1 MNYLMLPFCILVATT
16 SISGVEYLSRTSPD
30 MTHALTRSAPL
41 VIVSQIALYY
51 IFSSGSSVM
60 AAWITFTIAMSAS
73 RLINSKYI
81 LKEDLSIEWL
91 LAGVASMIIAGLC
104 IKQAHN

>member
-1 MNYLMLPFCILVATT
+1 MSLFTLLICTVIATT

-30 MTHALTRSAPL
+30 IVHALTRSAPL
-41 VIVSQIALYY
+41 VVISQVCLYY
-51 IFSSGSSVM
+51 IFSSGSSIM
-60 AAWITFTIAMSAS
+60 GAWITFTIAMSLS
-73 RLINSKYI
+73 RIINSRFV

-91 LAGVASMIIAGLC
+91 LLGVTCMIISGLC